1 MGTNVHP
8 RWKLRSAMNKK
19 LLAALVLLC
28 LLGFSLTTVAADPD
42 LNSDTETVDIENFAF
57 SPNVV
62 EVLEGTTVTW
72 TNLDADSHTVTADD
86 GAFDSGL
93 LAQGESFSYTFDALG
108 TFSYHCTPHP
118 SMTGDAEVTELSD
131 WLPGEEEETPGFGL
145 LVGLLSLSV
154 VAIALRPRD

>member
-1 MGTNVHP
+1 
-8 RWKLRSAMNKK
+8 MNRK

-28 LLGFSLTTVAADPD
+28 LFGFSLNTVAADPD
-42 LNSDTETVDIENFAF
+42 MNSDTETVDIENFAF
-57 SPNVV
+57 SPDVV

-93 LAQGESFSYTFDALG
+93 LAQGESFSYTFDTLG
-108 TFSYHCTPHP
+108 TFPYHCTPHP

-131 WLPGEEEETPGFGL
+131 WLPGEENTPGFGL
-145 LVGLLSLSV
+145 LIGLLSLSV

>member
-8 RWKLRSAMNKK
+8 RWKLRNAMNKK

-42 LNSDTETVDIENFAF
+42 LNSDTEAVDIENFAF
-57 SPNVV
+57 SPEVV

-72 TNLDADSHTVTADD
+72 TNLDVDNHTVTADD
-86 GAFDSGL
+86 GAFDSGS
-93 LAQGESFSYTFDALG
+93 LAQGESFSYTFDTLG
-108 TFSYHCTPHP
+108 TFPYHCTPHP

-131 WLPGEEEETPGFGL
+131 WLPGEDDTPGFGL
-145 LVGLLSLSV
+145 LIGLLSLSM